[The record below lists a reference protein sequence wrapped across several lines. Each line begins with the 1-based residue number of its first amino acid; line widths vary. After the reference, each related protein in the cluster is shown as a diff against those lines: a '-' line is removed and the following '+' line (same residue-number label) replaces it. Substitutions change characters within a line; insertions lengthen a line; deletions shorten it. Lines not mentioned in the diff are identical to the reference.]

1 MNLKNSLDPYQ
12 SHLMEDHYK
21 QLLFLSH
28 FVSTILDPRKNGISN
43 VFYVVFTY
51 VLTAFSKIY
60 TLQNVFF
67 SPSLNVL
74 QK

>member
-1 MNLKNSLDPYQ
+1 
-12 SHLMEDHYK
+12 MEDHYK